1 MRRALP
7 LLCLAVLLTAIGGL
21 LSQQARAAEVRV
33 HLDVRVEQSG
43 PQTERLLTDAGL
55 EIELVVPELGRWQG
69 WLDASR
75 IDELLAIDG
84 VVAVQRP
91 LYASFAAGSALTEGD
106 EALNASL
113 ARTRFNV
120 DGSGIRVAVI
130 SDGIKGLEQAQRAGE
145 APKLVDA
152 RAFGAGDLNRGQE
165 GTVMIEIVHDLA
177 PGAEVS
183 FAAVTTDLDHIAAVN
198 HYARYVDIIVD
209 DVSYAFPADQRSDVS
224 VNTTRA
230 LEHPNWPL
238 RLYVTAAGNWAES
251 HWAGPWRAGVSAADL
266 GLPQPGTV
274 HAFSAAGG
282 PEPLLGAGNGIR
294 VEPGDHIRL
303 ALFWDDQWGG
313 STNDYDLYLMSGV
326 GIILASSE
334 TRQGI
339 GILNH
344 YPREHLEYVHEGEA
358 IYVYVVIQNHNDDA
372 ASVNFDLFAFH
383 LGGVQLRLHH
393 RTAEGSILA
402 QSDADGALTVGAVN
416 VGEQTV
422 APYSSR
428 GPTVNG
434 ELKPEISAVDRVTVS
449 DTTRFAPRF
458 SGSSAAA
465 PHVAGVAALLLE
477 AQPALLS
484 LDGGD
489 ATLERRLIREIL
501 IDTAVDV
508 PPRGRDMAS
517 GAGLIDA
524 DAALDLARD
533 GAAVVTSEAD
543 NGPGTLR
550 QALSSGARFIL
561 FQSDRSTP
569 TIVLDSPLPVVAADT
584 ILDGTDWSID
594 ASGVDV
600 GLELGDGAEVW
611 GLTVYGANDA
621 AIRLS
626 GDNTRVSNVETRYN
640 QVGIVVAGSNA
651 RIDAA
656 RIVNSAADGIVVGP
670 AASASISASMIERN
684 RAAGVSIDPA
694 AGDVIIGPFED
705 PPVLASA
712 SLSWPPI
719 GPIDSAAIEPRTGR
733 SHRVVGTVS
742 IDGLPA
748 PTGTSVDL
756 YLDRRLAAS
765 VRVDDFAG
773 FSATVIGPGTEL
785 RFAVNNAAVAQ
796 RLDFAAGADT
806 RVTLR
811 TTTASMLV
819 PANGRT
825 DFTDAANLIR
835 DNEVGIDIRTTAPTP
850 AAHSGRRIIWG
861 NRIQGNRANVAS
873 TLSAPVVEDDRWSAA
888 GLNVSGL
895 APHATTIHLYAGP
908 RNDRR
913 FVATVPVIDGRFRF
927 EDIRVDALTSEF
939 SVIGH
944 SKSGYATSESEAF
957 HLSPQGKIT
966 SITPT
971 RGYVEGGE
979 PVQICGAGLATDAMA
994 PRVWFGNQHAR
1005 VAFWSEQCVTVTTP
1019 PAAAGRTDIALLL
1032 TGQRP
1037 ILVENGFEYRA
1048 ERLVHLRQGW
1058 NFVTWSG
1065 PTTRVTNAFAPLAG
1079 ATLRVYSWDANQQQW
1094 RLFSTSLP
1102 PHLNSLR
1109 TISHDQPL
1117 WIFLDSPDVDWL
1129 QPSPG

>member
-1 MRRALP
+1 MRRGFH
-7 LLCLAVLLTAIGGL
+7 LLCLAVLVTAMSSL
-21 LSQQARAAEVRV
+21 LAPSAGAAEVRV
-33 HLDVRVEQSG
+33 HVDVRVEQPG
-43 PQTERLLTDAGL
+43 PQTERLLAEAGL
-55 EIELVVPELGRWQG
+55 EIELAVPELGRWQG

-75 IDELLAIDG
+75 IDELRAIDG
-84 VVAVQRP
+84 VVEIQRP

-113 ARTRFNV
+113 ARTRFDV
-120 DGSGIRVAVI
+120 DGSGVRVAVI

-145 APKLVDA
+145 APKLGDA

-177 PGAEVS
+177 PGAEIF

-224 VNTTRA
+224 VNTTQA

-251 HWAGPWRAGVSAADL
+251 HWAGPWRAGVNALDL

-274 HAFSAAGG
+274 HAFRTGG
-282 PEPLLGAGNGIR
+282 RTEPLYGAGNGFHI
-294 VEPGDHIRL
+294 EPGDHIRV
-303 ALFWDDQWGG
+303 ALFWDDRWGG
-313 STNDYDLYLMSGV
+313 STNDYDLYLMSNVGV
-326 GIILASSE
+326 LLASSE

-344 YPREHLEYVHEGEA
+344 YPREHLEYTHEGEA
-358 IYVYVVIQNHNDDA
+358 ADVYVVIQNHNDDA
-372 ASVNFDLFAFH
+372 APVNFDLFAFH
-383 LGGVQLRLHH
+383 FGGVQLRLDYP
-393 RTAEGSILA
+393 TPEGSILA

-416 VGEQTV
+416 VGEQMV

-434 ELKPEISAVDRVTVS
+434 DFKPEISAVDRVTVS
-449 DTTRFAPRF
+449 DTTHFAPRF

-484 LDGGD
+484 LDGGN
-489 ATLERRLIREIL
+489 AVLERRLIRQIL
-501 IDTAVDV
+501 IDTAVDI
-508 PPRGRDMAS
+508 PPAGPDFAS

-524 DAALDLARD
+524 DAALELASN
-533 GAAVVTSEAD
+533 GAAVVSSEAD
-543 NGPGTLR
+543 SGPGTLR
-550 QALSSGARFIL
+550 QALSSGARIIV
-561 FQSDRSTP
+561 FQADRSNP
-569 TIVLDSPLPVVAADT
+569 TIVLESPLPAVPPDT
-584 ILDGTDWSID
+584 IVDGTDWSID

-600 GLELGDGAEVW
+600 GLELGDGAELW
-611 GLTVYGANDA
+611 GLTVYGASDV
-621 AIRLS
+621 AILLS
-626 GDNTRVSNVETRYN
+626 GNNTRVSKVETRYN
-640 QVGIVVAGSNA
+640 RVGIRVSGSNA
-651 RIDAA
+651 HIEAA
-656 RIVNSAADGIVVGP
+656 SVVNSSSHGIVVGP

-684 RAAGVSIDPA
+684 RASGVSIDPA
-694 AGDVIIGPFED
+694 AGDVLIGPLEE
-705 PPVLASA
+705 PPVLVPASM
-712 SLSWPPI
+712 SWPPI

-733 SHRVVGTVS
+733 SHRVAGTVS

-748 PTGTSVDL
+748 PTGTSVDI

-765 VRVDDFAG
+765 VSVDDFAG
-773 FSATVIGPGTEL
+773 FSATITGPGTEL
-785 RFAVNNAAVAQ
+785 RFAVNQVATAQ
-796 RLDFAAGADT
+796 RLDFAAGADS

-811 TTTASMLV
+811 ATTASRLV
-819 PANGRT
+819 SANGR
-825 DFTDAANLIR
+825 DDWSAGANLIR
-835 DNEVGIDIRTTAPTP
+835 DNRVGIDIRSTP
-850 AAHSGRRIIWG
+850 AAQTGRRFVWG
-861 NRIQGNRANVAS
+861 NRMQGNRSSISS
-873 TLSAPVVEDDRWSAA
+873 TLSAPVIEDYNWSAA
-888 GLNVSGL
+888 GLNVSGT
-895 APHATTIHLYAGP
+895 APDATIAHLYAGP

-913 FVATVPVIDGRFRF
+913 FAASVPVLDGRFRF
-927 EDIRVDALTSEF
+927 EDIGVDALTSEF

-944 SKSGYATSESEAF
+944 SESGSATSESEAL
-957 HLSPQGKIT
+957 HVAPQGKIT
-966 SITPT
+966 SITPAH
-971 RGYVEGGE
+971 GYIDGGE
-979 PVQICGAGLATDAMA
+979 SVQICGAGLATNAIA
-994 PRVWFGNQHAR
+994 PRVWFGNQQAR
-1005 VAFWSEQCVTVTTP
+1005 IAFWSEQCVTVTTP
-1019 PAAAGRTDIALLL
+1019 PAAAGRTDVALML

-1037 ILVENGFEYRA
+1037 IVVESAFEYRT
-1048 ERLVHLRQGW
+1048 ERIVRLRQGW

-1065 PTTRVTNAFAPLAG
+1065 ATTRVTNALAPLAG
-1079 ATLRVYSWDANQQQW
+1079 ATLRVYSWDAIQQQW

-1102 PHLNSLR
+1102 PHLNTLR

>member
-1 MRRALP
+1 MRRGFH
-7 LLCLAVLLTAIGGL
+7 LLCLTVVVTAIGFL
-21 LSQQARAAEVRV
+21 LAPMAGAAEVRV
-33 HLDVRVEQSG
+33 HVDVRVEPPG
-43 PQTERLLTDAGL
+43 PQTEQLLADAGL
-55 EIELVVPELGRWQG
+55 EIELAVPELSRWQG
-69 WLDASR
+69 WLDATR

-84 VVAVQRP
+84 VVGVQRP

-177 PGAEVS
+177 PGAEIF

-251 HWAGPWRAGVSAADL
+251 HWAGAWQAGVSAVEL
-266 GLPQPGTV
+266 GLPLPGTV
-274 HAFSAAGG
+274 QSFSGASQT
-282 PEPLLGAGNGIR
+282 EPLYGAGNGFRI
-294 VEPGDHIRL
+294 EQGDHIRL
-303 ALFWDDQWGG
+303 ALFWDDDWGG

-326 GIILASSE
+326 GTILASSE

-358 IYVYVVIQNHNDDA
+358 IYAYVVIQNHNDDA
-372 ASVNFDLFAFH
+372 GPVHFDLFAFH
-383 LGGVQLRLHH
+383 FGGVQLRLDH

-416 VGEQTV
+416 VGQQMV

-434 ELKPEISAVDRVTVS
+434 VFKPEITAVDRVTVS
-449 DTTRFAPRF
+449 DTTHFAPRF

-484 LDGGD
+484 LDGGN
-489 ATLERRLIREIL
+489 AILERRLIREIL
-501 IDTAVDV
+501 IDTAVDIA
-508 PPRGRDMAS
+508 PAGPDMAS
-517 GAGLIDA
+517 GAGLINA
-524 DAALDLARD
+524 DAALDLARESV
-533 GAAVVTSEAD
+533 AIVTSEAD
-543 NGPGTLR
+543 SGPGTLR
-550 QALSSGARFIL
+550 QALLSGAGVIIFRA
-561 FQSDRSTP
+561 DRSTP
-569 TIVLDSPLPVVAADT
+569 TIVLESPLPAVPART
-584 ILDGTDWSID
+584 ILDGTGWSID
-594 ASGVDV
+594 ASAVDV
-600 GLELGDGAEVW
+600 GLELGDSAEVW
-611 GLTVYGANDA
+611 GLTLYGANDV
-621 AIRLS
+621 AILLS
-626 GDNTRVSNVETRYN
+626 GHDTRVSKVETRYN
-640 QVGIVVAGSNA
+640 QVGILVAGSNA
-651 RIDAA
+651 HIEAA
-656 RIVNSAADGIVVGP
+656 SIVNSASHGIVVGP

-684 RAAGVSIDPA
+684 RASGVSIDPA
-694 AGDVIIGPFED
+694 AGDVLIGPFEV
-705 PPVLASA
+705 PPLLAPA
-712 SLSWPPI
+712 SESWTPI

-748 PTGTSVDL
+748 PTGTSVDI

-765 VRVDDFAG
+765 VSVDDLAR
-773 FSATVIGPGTEL
+773 FSATVIGPGAEL
-785 RFAVNNAAVAQ
+785 RFAVNSVAIAE
-796 RLDFAAGADT
+796 RLDFAAGADS
-806 RVTLR
+806 RLTLR
-811 TTTASMLV
+811 ATTASMLV
-819 PANGRT
+819 SSNGGG
-825 DFTDAANLIR
+825 DLSVGANLIR
-835 DNEVGIDIRTTAPTP
+835 DNQVGIDIRATP
-850 AAHSGRRIIWG
+850 SAQTGRRFVWG
-861 NRIQGNRANVAS
+861 NRMQGNRSNISS
-873 TLSAPVVEDDRWSAA
+873 TLSAPVIEDYRWSAA
-888 GLNVSGL
+888 GLNVSGT
-895 APHATTIHLYAGP
+895 APHATIVHLYAGP
-908 RNDRR
+908 HNDRR
-913 FVATVPVIDGRFRF
+913 FAAAVPVVDARFRF
-927 EDIRVDALTSEF
+927 ADISVDSLASEF
-939 SVIGH
+939 SIIGH
-944 SKSGYATSESEAF
+944 GESGHATSESEVLRLPA
-957 HLSPQGKIT
+957 QGEIIA
-966 SITPT
+966 ITPD

-979 PVQICGAGLATDAMA
+979 SVQICGSGLATDAMA
-994 PRVWFGNQHAR
+994 PRVWFGNQQAR

-1019 PAAAGRTDIALLL
+1019 ADAAGPTDIALLL

-1037 ILVENGFEYRA
+1037 IVVENAFEYRA
-1048 ERLVHLRQGW
+1048 ERIVRLRQGW

-1065 PTTRVTNAFAPLAG
+1065 PTTRITNALAPLAG
-1079 ATLRVYSWDANQQQW
+1079 ATLRVYSWDSNQQQW

-1102 PHLNSLR
+1102 PHLNTLR

-1117 WIFLDSPDVDWL
+1117 WIFLDSPDVDWH
-1129 QPSPG
+1129 QPSPD